1 MPIRKLTVMITALF
15 LLSTAA
21 WAVTKVPATAALE
34 VTTPL
39 TVFYGEAIDGTAQV
53 TASDGSAVTGT
64 VTFAAGVHVFTAVHV
79 RRDVAGASSGASTS
93 GEGAAGGGLRRDG
106 DGDDDRCGTGTCT
119 DLGTRPGTYTI
130 TVTGS
135 VGGTVVSQ
143 KVKLVVAP

>member
-1 MPIRKLTVMITALF
+1 MPISKLTVTITTLF

-64 VTFAAGVHVFTAVHV
+64 VT
-79 RRDVAGASSGASTS
+79 
-93 GEGAAGGGLRRDG
+93 
-106 DGDDDRCGTGTCT
+106 
-119 DLGTRPGTYTI
+119 
-130 TVTGS
+130 VTLLTKPEAEL
-135 VGGTVVSQ
+135 VGWEARG
-143 KVKLVVAP
+143 